1 MNHAFLKP
9 AQALLCFL
17 LALCPLVFAETTS
30 DTHDGLK
37 QLLQR
42 YPEADL
48 DKDGRLS
55 MDEARGFRMRMW
67 REETEAGTPI
77 ERSAPDEENIIA
89 VRTPEPTFSQVA
101 YGELPGQYIDL
112 WLPRNATPPCP
123 AVFHLTLE
131 PEKAQPPQL
140 LLKDCLNVG
149 IAVGVVHGRDGG
161 SADTYFDDL
170 SQAMRFLEERGHA
183 HGIKA
188 DAVGFFSEGTA
199 AEYVLYGASF
209 TPADGTKC
217 IAIKGAALLDPK
229 PRIEIPETPDPNTL
243 LEIAYPKAHTCMVP
257 PHEIP
262 PIVLLHTQT
271 HEGDLLLQSLRLRGV
286 DAVLNNAAANEGR
299 PHLLR
304 KAALFFTGKLRENQQ
319 QETPPEEATKENE

>member
-30 DTHDGLK
+30 DTHGGLK

-77 ERSAPDEENIIA
+77 ERSTPDEENITV

-101 YGELPGQYIDL
+101 YGDLPGQYLDL

-123 AVFHLTLE
+123 AVFHVTLE

-161 SADTYFDDL
+161 NADTYFDDL
-170 SQAMRFLEERGHA
+170 AQAMRFLEERGHS
-183 HGIKA
+183 HGVKT
-188 DAVGFFSEGTA
+188 DAVGFFGEGAA
-199 AEYVLYGASF
+199 AEYVLYGTSPV
-209 TPADGTKC
+209 PADGTRSV
-217 IAIKGAALLDPK
+217 AIKGAALLDPV
-229 PRIEIPETPDPNTL
+229 PRTEIPEAADPKTL
-243 LEIAYPKAHTCMVP
+243 LEVAYPKAHTRLAASGG
-257 PHEIP
+257 IP
-262 PIVLLHTQT
+262 PIVLLHMQA
-271 HEGDLLLQSLRLRGV
+271 HEGDLLLQALRLRGV
-286 DAVLNNAAANEGR
+286 DTVLNNAAANEGR

-304 KAALFFTGKLRENQQ
+304 KAALFFNETLRGNQQ
-319 QETPPEEATKENE
+319 QKTPPEEAAKESE